1 MHIPM
6 PSLRGQSLWIRCIY
20 VGAFISFIILTYFLF
35 DNRSS
40 GTAKYVI
47 KPSTTYHAPP
57 SPSANDTNA
66 QWEFVVERDADNHGL
81 SEEQCRIAFPKLYF
95 EIDKSAAFRENNPI
109 TFKELD
115 SIPIEDGMVRGMIH
129 HGEVCS
135 VPTLVTSENYPPPP
149 LTRLFP

>member
-1 MHIPM
+1 MHIPT

-20 VGAFISFIILTYFLF
+20 AGAFISFIILTYFLF

-57 SPSANDTNA
+57 SSSGNDTNG

-95 EIDKSAAFRENNPI
+95 EIDKSAAFRENSSI

-115 SIPIEDGMVRGMIH
+115 SIPIEDGKVRGMIH
-129 HGEVCS
+129 HGEVC
-135 VPTLVTSENYPPPP
+135 
-149 LTRLFP
+149 LFLCSC